1 MSFLHPAVLAGLLA
15 VALPVAIHL
24 IHRFQVQRVSWAAMR
39 FLHASVQ
46 RTRSRRRWEDLVLLL
61 LRCLL
66 VAALITAFARPVLKS
81 LVAGGTGDGPSAV
94 VILLDNSA
102 SMGQSDG
109 VQTRF
114 EQGKK
119 EIGAWLDALPANS
132 RVAFYTVSN
141 VADPLVGKP
150 SPDPALVRRALQLA
164 QPGDRG
170 SNLAPGFRA
179 AFQTLKATPGGPR
192 EIRVYTDGQTAAWS
206 GLEEIRKLAADNPG
220 VVITP
225 VVLGKHGE
233 DNLGL
238 TALEPEG
245 GISAVNQPI
254 RFRAQVAN
262 FGASPAE
269 NVRVT
274 LAADTDAASDQ
285 KLIPRIDSGATQSA
299 DLFVRF
305 KLPGPHSVTAGIPE
319 DRFTADNTRSV
330 AVQAV
335 NRLGALILEGNAAGP
350 LTDRDGYFLA
360 NALVPMSREQAAD
373 NYLKVTT
380 QPFAGFKPA
389 ALASYGFVF
398 LSDPGAVPPDLAAA
412 LGNYVTGGGNLVI
425 FPGPQTDPARW
436 QQTPAF
442 WDLLPAVVLTRHDLA
457 PEGKTLAW
465 QGNNF
470 RHPVTTLWNDP
481 GQGSLASVRATE
493 YFPLQLK
500 PAAGKRG
507 PAAALVNYAD
517 GQPAAAE
524 SVYGRG
530 HVVLFSSTAT
540 PQWNNLPLHPA
551 FVPVLQRLLGYLN
564 RQNGT
569 RLVFS
574 PGEGFIAPVPIEYLG
589 ADFSVVRPGKDNGK
603 HVAGKV
609 ELDGERA
616 VIRYAD
622 TTTAGVYR
630 VYLRQQDTPAA
641 VFAVQVDPAESDL
654 RQTDAKEIA
663 ALSAAPPAEGSGAS
677 AGATHAVV
685 TREYWTLLLWVAAA
699 AAAAEAVLAHRFSHA
714 R

>member
-1 MSFLHPAVLAGLLA
+1 MTGLLA

-24 IHRFQVQRVSWAAMR
+24 IHRFQVRHVPWAAMR
-39 FLHASVQ
+39 FLQASVQ
-46 RTRSRRRWEDLVLLL
+46 RTQRRRQVQDLLLLL
-61 LRCLL
+61 LRCLFF
-66 VAALITAFARPVLKS
+66 AALIAAFAQPVRKS
-81 LVAGGTGDGPSAV
+81 LVASGDTGGASAV
-94 VILLDNSA
+94 VLLLDNSA

-114 EQGKK
+114 EQAKQQ
-119 EIGAWLDALPANS
+119 IGAWLDALPADS
-132 RVAFYTVSN
+132 RVALFAVSN
-141 VADPLVGKP
+141 VAEPLVGKP

-164 QPGDRG
+164 EPSDRG
-170 SNLAPGFRA
+170 SNLAAGFRA

-192 EIRVYTDGQTAAWS
+192 EIRVYTDGQSAAWS

-220 VVITP
+220 VRLTP
-225 VVLGKHGE
+225 VVLGPHGE
-233 DNLGL
+233 DNLGI
-238 TALEPEG
+238 TAVDLEGSIP
-245 GISAVNQPI
+245 AVNQPI
-254 RFRAQVAN
+254 RFRVKVAN
-262 FGASPAE
+262 FGAAPAE

-305 KLPGPHSVTAGIPE
+305 KLPGPHSVTASIPE

-350 LTDRDGYFLA
+350 LTDRDAYFLA
-360 NALVPMSREQAAD
+360 NALVPMSREQAAE

-380 QPFAGFKPA
+380 LPFAGFKPTT
-389 ALASYGFVF
+389 LASYEFVF
-398 LSDPGAVPPDLAAA
+398 FSNPGAIPPDLAAA
-412 LGNYVTGGGNLVI
+412 LSGYVAGGGNLVI
-425 FPGPQTDPARW
+425 FPGPQTDPVRW

-442 WDLLPAVVLTRHDLA
+442 WDLLPTIVLSRRDLG

-465 QGNNF
+465 QANNF
-470 RHPVTTLWNDP
+470 RHPVTALWNDP
-481 GQGSLASVRATE
+481 GAGSLASVRATG
-493 YFPLQLK
+493 YFPLQLR

-507 PAAALVNYAD
+507 PSAALVTYTD

-524 SVYGRG
+524 SAYGRG

-551 FVPVLQRLLGYLN
+551 FVPIIQRLLGYLG

-574 PGEGFIAPVPIEYLG
+574 PGEGFVAPVPIEYLG
-589 ADFSVVRPGKDNGK
+589 ADFSVVRPGKDGTK
-603 HVAGKV
+603 RVAGKV

-622 TTTAGVYR
+622 TEAAGVYR
-630 VYLRQQDTPAA
+630 LYLRQETPAA
-641 VFAVQVDPAESDL
+641 VFAVQGDPAESDL

-663 ALSAAPPAEGSGAS
+663 ALSAALPSDGSTAS
-677 AGATHAVV
+677 TGVAHTVV
-685 TREYWTLLLWVAAA
+685 TREYWTLLLWVAAL
-699 AAAAEAVLAHRFSHA
+699 AAAAEAILAHRFSHA